1 MFIKQV
7 NLKQFLSKW
16 LVTHMWVLKS
26 IYWVKVF

>member
-1 MFIKQV
+1 MFIKQ